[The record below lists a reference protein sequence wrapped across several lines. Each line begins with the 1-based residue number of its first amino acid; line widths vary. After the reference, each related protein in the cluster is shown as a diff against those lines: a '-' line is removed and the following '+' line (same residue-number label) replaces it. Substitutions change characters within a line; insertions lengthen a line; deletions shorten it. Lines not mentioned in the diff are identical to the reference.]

1 LKRGA
6 TLSAVE
12 ERVLSGRYRV
22 IRHLARGGMADV
34 YEAEDTLL
42 GRSVAV
48 KLLHAN
54 FASDD
59 AFVARFRR
67 EAQAAANLSHP
78 NIVAIYDWG
87 QDEGT
92 YFMVMEL
99 IRGRTLRE
107 IIKTEGAL
115 LPRRSAEISA
125 ETAAALAVAHQH
137 GVFHRDIKPGNIM
150 IAEDGSVKVTDFG
163 IARALD
169 DSEEL
174 TRTGAVIG
182 TATYFSPEQAQGLPA
197 DERSDV
203 YSLGIVLYEMLAGKP
218 PFTGESPVAVAYQHV
233 SEPATAPDAINPEV
247 PRELAAVAEH
257 AIEKKPADRY
267 QTADQFRADLLLYL
281 SGNEPVA
288 AAAFLAAAPTAM
300 IAASVP
306 PPPLAGYPGSTT
318 AMNAPVQQRSQAG
331 YWAAVGALIV
341 VLFLGL
347 WLMLRLLS
355 GGGTATGTIEIPE
368 LVGIPAEQAFEI
380 LQDMDLKVRAIQETS
395 EDIAVGLV
403 IRTEPSAGTEVEPE
417 SFVDVVVS
425 LGPETFGV
433 PNVIGENVDVAAS
446 RIEDQGFTVGNRE
459 YVETDDVDENLVI
472 AQSPD
477 GGSAAA
483 PGTAVDLIVSA
494 GPSSIEVPDVSGK
507 SAETAV
513 LELAR
518 AGFENIETA
527 EAFSPDVLEGFV
539 IETNPAAGQ
548 TVPRDATIII
558 VVSQGPEPVAI
569 PDLVGMS
576 TSQAEQTLNTQGL
589 LLSVSSDTVEVSVSS
604 GLVGNVADQDPGAGV
619 TVDFGSTVTVKLGI
633 VRQVTVP
640 DVLGMDPAAAQNE
653 MSAVGLS
660 LDQVGSTDTNDL
672 AQDNTIATQDPS
684 GGDQVDEGSIVNA
697 TVYIYQPVVPD
708 FAGMTLSEA
717 QAAATNVGL
726 GAVSNN
732 TSMDV
737 PNPDTL
743 LWGTIAAQI
752 PTAGSTVPQ
761 GTDVEVGLYVAPP

>member
-1 LKRGA
+1 LTT

-12 ERVLSGRYRV
+12 ERVLSGRYRIV
-22 IRHLARGGMADV
+22 RHLARGGMADV
-34 YEAEDTLL
+34 FEAEDTLL

-54 FASDD
+54 FASDE

-107 IIKTEGAL
+107 IIKTEGPL
-115 LPRRSAEISA
+115 LPRRSAEIAA
-125 ETAAALAVAHQH
+125 ETAAALSIAHQH

-150 IAEDGSVKVTDFG
+150 ITEDGSVKVTDFG

-233 SEPATAPDAINPEV
+233 SEPAPAPDAVNPDV
-247 PRELAAVAEH
+247 PPELSAIDEH
-257 AIEKKPADRY
+257 AIQKKPADRY
-267 QTADQFRADLLLYL
+267 QTSDAFRTDLVLYL
-281 SGNEPVA
+281 GGNEPVA
-288 AAAFLAAAPTAM
+288 AAALLAAASTAM
-300 IAASVP
+300 IATP
-306 PPPLAGYPGSTT
+306 PPPQPAGGTPTSTT
-318 AMNAPVQQRSQAG
+318 PLDAPVQQRSQAG

-341 VLFLGL
+341 ILLLGL
-347 WLMLRLLS
+347 WLLLQLLS
-355 GGGTATGTIEIPE
+355 GGDAVEGTVEIPD
-368 LVGIPAEQAFEI
+368 LTGVPAEQAFEI

-395 EDIAVGLV
+395 EEIAVGLV
-403 IRTEPSAGTEVEPE
+403 IRTNPPAESDVETG
-417 SFVDVVVS
+417 SFVDVIVS
-425 LGPETFGV
+425 AGQEEFGV
-433 PNVIGENVDVAAS
+433 PNVIGENVDVAVS
-446 RIEDQGFTVGNRE
+446 RIEAQGFTVGNRE
-459 YVETDDVDENLVI
+459 YVDTDDVDENLVI

-477 GGSAAA
+477 GGSTAP

-507 SAETAV
+507 SVETAT

-518 AGFENIETA
+518 AGFENIET
-527 EAFSPDVLEGFV
+527 EEVFDPDVLEGFV

-548 TVPRDATIII
+548 NVPRDATITI
-558 VVSQGPEPVAI
+558 VASKGPEPVDI
-569 PDLVGMS
+569 PNLVGMS
-576 TSQAEQTLNTQGL
+576 TSQADQALTALGL
-589 LLSVSSDTVEVSVSS
+589 VLSVSSQTVEVSVSS
-604 GLVGNVADQDPGAGV
+604 GLVGNVAEQSPTSGT
-619 TVDFGSTVTVKLGI
+619 TVEVGSVVTVKLG
-633 VRQVTVP
+633 VVKQVTVP
-640 DVLGMDPAAAQNE
+640 DVLGKELADAETDMVNAGLNLDL
-653 MSAVGLS
+653 VG
-660 LDQVGSTDTNDL
+660 TTITNDSTKHL
-672 AQDNTIATQDPS
+672 TIATQDPI
-684 GGDQVDEGSIVNA
+684 GGTQVDEGSFVDA
-697 TVYIYQPVVPD
+697 TVFTYQPDVPD
-708 FAGMTLSEA
+708 FTTGMNIGEA
-717 QAAATNVGL
+717 QALATSVQL
-726 GAVSNN
+726 GTVINN
-732 TSMDV
+732 PSMDV
-737 PNPDTL
+737 ETTDNTL
-743 LWGTIAAQI
+743 LGLIVSQTPAAGTSVA
-752 PTAGSTVPQ
+752 V
-761 GTDVEVGLYVAPP
+761 GTDVDVGVYIPAP

>member
-1 LKRGA
+1 
-6 TLSAVE
+6 
-12 ERVLSGRYRV
+12 
-22 IRHLARGGMADV
+22 MADV

-107 IIKTEGAL
+107 IIKSEGAL
-115 LPRRSAEISA
+115 LPRRSAEIAA
-125 ETAAALAVAHQH
+125 EAAAALSIAHQH

-150 IAEDGSVKVTDFG
+150 ITEDGSVKVTDFG

-233 SEPATAPDAINPEV
+233 SEPAPAPDAVNPDV
-247 PRELAAVAEH
+247 PREIAAIAEH
-257 AIEKKPADRY
+257 AIRKKPDDRY
-267 QTADQFRADLLLYL
+267 QTADEFRTDLLRYL
-281 SGNEPVA
+281 GGNEPVA
-288 AAAFLAAAPTAM
+288 AAALLAAAPTAM
-300 IAASVP
+300 IATPAP
-306 PPPLAGYPGSTT
+306 APPLSVDPT
-318 AMNAPVQQRSQAG
+318 ATATFDAPAEERSQAG

-341 VLFLGL
+341 ILLLGL
-347 WLMLRLLS
+347 WLLLRLLS
-355 GGGTATGTIEIPE
+355 GGDVATGTIEIPN
-368 LVGIPAEQAFEI
+368 LTGVPAEQAFET
-380 LQDMDLKVRAIQETS
+380 LQGMDLKVRSIPETS
-395 EDIAVGLV
+395 DEIALGFV
-403 IRTEPSAGTEVEPE
+403 IRTDPPSGTDVEPG

-425 LGPETFGV
+425 SGEEEFGV
-433 PNVIGENVDVAAS
+433 PNVIGENVDVAAA
-446 RIEDQGFTVGNRE
+446 RIEAQGFVVGARD

-477 GGSAAA
+477 GGSTA
-483 PGTAVDLIVSA
+483 PPGATVDLIISA

-507 SAETAV
+507 SAETAI

-518 AGFENIETA
+518 AGFESIETQD
-527 EAFSPDVLEGFV
+527 EFSADVLEGFV

-548 TVPRDATIII
+548 TVPRNATII
-558 VVSQGPEPVAI
+558 VLVSQGPEPVEV
-569 PDLVGMS
+569 PNLQGLS
-576 TSQAEQTLNTQGL
+576 QGQAEQALNALGL
-589 LLSVSSDTVEVSVSS
+589 LLVVSSDTVEVPISS
-604 GLVGNVADQDPGAGV
+604 GLVGNVAEQNPAATT
-619 TVDFGSTVTVKLGI
+619 TVEVGTDVTVKLG
-633 VRQVTVP
+633 VVQQVTVP
-640 DVLGMDPAAAQNE
+640 DV
-653 MSAVGLS
+653 VGK
-660 LDQVGSTDTNDL
+660 G
-672 AQDNTIATQDPS
+672 PH
-684 GGDQVDEGSIVNA
+684 
-697 TVYIYQPVVPD
+697 
-708 FAGMTLSEA
+708 
-717 QAAATNVGL
+717 
-726 GAVSNN
+726 
-732 TSMDV
+732 
-737 PNPDTL
+737 
-743 LWGTIAAQI
+743 
-752 PTAGSTVPQ
+752 
-761 GTDVEVGLYVAPP
+761 